1 MDALRYYLMR
11 EMPFGAD
18 GNYTNEAMLTRTNA
32 DLANDLG
39 NLLSRTVAM
48 IEKYF
53 GGEVPAPGA
62 EEEVDKA
69 LRERFEALP
78 AIVER
83 EMDSLQFSVALAEI
97 WKLIGDCNRYIDLTQ
112 PWVLGRSEEGKPRL
126 RTVLY
131 YLAECC
137 RARGGVRRPHHA
149 LDPGAHVRPAW
160 RGG

>member
-1 MDALRYYLMR
+1 ADVHLVGKEIVRFHTIYWPIMLHALGLPLPKQVFGHGWLLFGNDKMSKSKGNVVYPGPIVERYGVDALRYYLMR

-18 GNYTNEAMLTRTNA
+18 GNYTNEAMLSRTNA

-69 LRERFEALP
+69 LRARFEALP

-83 EMDSLQFSVALAEI
+83 EMDSLQFSVAL
-97 WKLIGDCNRYIDLTQ
+97 
-112 PWVLGRSEEGKPRL
+112 
-126 RTVLY
+126 
-131 YLAECC
+131 
-137 RARGGVRRPHHA
+137 
-149 LDPGAHVRPAW
+149 
-160 RGG
+160 